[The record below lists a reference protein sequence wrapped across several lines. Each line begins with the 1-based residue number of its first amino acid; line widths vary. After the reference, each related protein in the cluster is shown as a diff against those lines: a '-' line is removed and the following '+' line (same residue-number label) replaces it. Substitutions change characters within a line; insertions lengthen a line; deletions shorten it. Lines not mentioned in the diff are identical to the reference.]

1 MMSASD
7 LCATED
13 TVLLLLDYLV
23 DPLLPARP
31 SSRDTPSE
39 SLQQSVAKQVHA
51 VVLLYN
57 YYHIKQH
64 RQLKFEGFESF
75 SKLAVV
81 LKPTLLAHMKLLHG
95 SNDSELDD
103 PDKQL
108 SVTEKKIMDAC
119 DISNSLDASKD
130 IPSTEGWPISKVA
143 VLLVDSRKENCFL
156 KHSSITEGVFSLIEK
171 DLDVSS
177 CISEVMSEGKQK
189 RKKIKVTRKCFE
201 DAVDEDTLQQVAFSA
216 VKEAT
221 DGKGINQNELIIIR
235 SDVAY
240 SLSKEK
246 TMARFYIMQCKES
259 KSDDVFEIPIRDA
272 IDSLQG
278 PLVTKSSGKW
288 TVTQVV
294 DYFHLLPYAG
304 IMSDWLSRE
313 VLSNSS
319 KDPQSASGRINVTN
333 SKRTEEP
340 HEPVIHDNQEGSHA
354 ESYIEKFTG
363 SIANTSTKSPMQT
376 NKKRLRTNKNGCSIN
391 GLSGDCDG
399 PCSVNVDAPPNE
411 EMGNN
416 TDTTVQVDDHQK
428 TMMSSLKSDL
438 NGTAGSNTKVEIAG
452 SMRMPCISEC
462 KGENSPNLKATSD
475 MIRSDEYEKPIG
487 DCAVVT
493 DQSYSKDT
501 DRRQNSLVSKGKKS
515 QTALRVLLSRRN
527 DLTLQQRNLED
538 NIALYDKR
546 IQTILNGGD
555 DDLGLKIES
564 LEEDS
569 NGICQGSLTHERIC
583 QQFGNQSSSQSIEMK
598 RLSEA
603 VLVNKNSCQELDGIC
618 NENNWILPT
627 YRVSPSD
634 GGFQAHV
641 TMKGIDFECSNAG
654 DPRSNPHEARES
666 AASLML
672 AKLRRMAS
680 QIQ

>member
-1 MMSASD
+1 M
-7 LCATED
+7 
-13 TVLLLLDYLV
+13 
-23 DPLLPARP
+23 
-31 SSRDTPSE
+31 
-39 SLQQSVAKQVHA
+39 
-51 VVLLYN
+51 VLLYN

-81 LKPTLLAHMKLLHG
+81 LKPTLLAHMKLLQR

-143 VLLVDSRKENCFL
+143 VLLIDSRKENCFL
-156 KHSSITEGVFSLIEK
+156 KHSSMTEGVFSLIEK

-189 RKKIKVTRKCFE
+189 RKKIKVTRKFFE

-319 KDPQSASGRINVTN
+319 KDHQSASGRINVTN

-340 HEPVIHDNQEGSHA
+340 HEPVIHDNQEGSHV

-363 SIANTSTKSPMQT
+363 SSANTSTKSPMQT

-501 DRRQNSLVSKGKKS
+501 DRLQNSLASKGKKS

-527 DLTLQQRNLED
+527 ELTLQQRNLED
-538 NIALYDKR
+538 DIALYDKR

-569 NGICQGSLTHERIC
+569 NGIRQGSLTHERIC

-634 GGFQAHV
+634 GGFQARV

>member
-1 MMSASD
+1 MIKILINLLFQLAAAS
-7 LCATED
+7 
-13 TVLLLLDYLV
+13 
-23 DPLLPARP
+23 
-31 SSRDTPSE
+31 
-39 SLQQSVAKQVHA
+39 
-51 VVLLYN
+51 
-57 YYHIKQH
+57 
-64 RQLKFEGFESF
+64 F
-75 SKLAVV
+75 
-81 LKPTLLAHMKLLHG
+81 
-95 SNDSELDD
+95 
-103 PDKQL
+103 
-108 SVTEKKIMDAC
+108 
-119 DISNSLDASKD
+119 
-130 IPSTEGWPISKVA
+130 
-143 VLLVDSRKENCFL
+143 
-156 KHSSITEGVFSLIEK
+156 
-171 DLDVSS
+171 
-177 CISEVMSEGKQK
+177 
-189 RKKIKVTRKCFE
+189 
-201 DAVDEDTLQQVAFSA
+201 
-216 VKEAT
+216 
-221 DGKGINQNELIIIR
+221 LIILFF
-235 SDVAY
+235 Y
-240 SLSKEK
+240 LS
-246 TMARFYIMQCKES
+246 
-259 KSDDVFEIPIRDA
+259 
-272 IDSLQG
+272 SLQG

-319 KDPQSASGRINVTN
+319 KDHQSASGRINVTN

-340 HEPVIHDNQEGSHA
+340 HEPVIHDNQEGSHV

-363 SIANTSTKSPMQT
+363 SSANTSTKSPMQT

-501 DRRQNSLVSKGKKS
+501 DRLQNSLASKGKKS

-527 DLTLQQRNLED
+527 ELTLQQRNLED
-538 NIALYDKR
+538 DIALYDKR

-555 DDLGLKIES
+555 DDLGLKMES

-569 NGICQGSLTHERIC
+569 NGIRQGSLTHERIC

>member
-81 LKPTLLAHMKLLHG
+81 LKPTLLVHMKLLQR

-143 VLLVDSRKENCFL
+143 VLLIDSRKENCFL
-156 KHSSITEGVFSLIEK
+156 KHSSMTEGVFSLIEK

-189 RKKIKVTRKCFE
+189 RKKIKVTRNFFE

-216 VKEAT
+216 VKEAA

-272 IDSLQG
+272 ID
-278 PLVTKSSGKW
+278 
-288 TVTQVV
+288 
-294 DYFHLLPYAG
+294 
-304 IMSDWLSRE
+304 RE
-313 VLSNSS
+313 VLFNSS
-319 KDPQSASGRINVTN
+319 KDHQSASGRINVTN

-340 HEPVIHDNQEGSHA
+340 HEPVIHDNQEGSHV

-363 SIANTSTKSPMQT
+363 SSANTSTKSPMQT

-416 TDTTVQVDDHQK
+416 TDTTIQVDDHQK

-501 DRRQNSLVSKGKKS
+501 DRLQNSLASKGKKS

-527 DLTLQQRNLED
+527 ELTLQQRNLED
-538 NIALYDKR
+538 DIALYDKR

-555 DDLGLKIES
+555 DDLGLKMES

-569 NGICQGSLTHERIC
+569 NGIRQGSLTHERIC

>member
-31 SSRDTPSE
+31 SSRDTPSESRDTPSE

-81 LKPTLLAHMKLLHG
+81 LKPTLLAHMKLLQR

-143 VLLVDSRKENCFL
+143 VLLIDSRKENCFL
-156 KHSSITEGVFSLIEK
+156 KHSSMTEGFFSLIEK

-189 RKKIKVTRKCFE
+189 RKKIKVTRNFFE

-216 VKEAT
+216 VKEAA

-304 IMSDWLSRE
+304 IMSDWLSRS
-313 VLSNSS
+313 LKLYQNTTWQAFNIDSS
-319 KDPQSASGRINVTN
+319 KLLLLVMYDQYLTACAILKPSKSG
-333 SKRTEEP
+333 E
-340 HEPVIHDNQEGSHA
+340 
-354 ESYIEKFTG
+354 
-363 SIANTSTKSPMQT
+363 
-376 NKKRLRTNKNGCSIN
+376 
-391 GLSGDCDG
+391 
-399 PCSVNVDAPPNE
+399 
-411 EMGNN
+411 
-416 TDTTVQVDDHQK
+416 
-428 TMMSSLKSDL
+428 
-438 NGTAGSNTKVEIAG
+438 
-452 SMRMPCISEC
+452 
-462 KGENSPNLKATSD
+462 
-475 MIRSDEYEKPIG
+475 
-487 DCAVVT
+487 
-493 DQSYSKDT
+493 
-501 DRRQNSLVSKGKKS
+501 
-515 QTALRVLLSRRN
+515 
-527 DLTLQQRNLED
+527 
-538 NIALYDKR
+538 
-546 IQTILNGGD
+546 
-555 DDLGLKIES
+555 
-564 LEEDS
+564 
-569 NGICQGSLTHERIC
+569 
-583 QQFGNQSSSQSIEMK
+583 
-598 RLSEA
+598 
-603 VLVNKNSCQELDGIC
+603 
-618 NENNWILPT
+618 
-627 YRVSPSD
+627 
-634 GGFQAHV
+634 
-641 TMKGIDFECSNAG
+641 
-654 DPRSNPHEARES
+654 
-666 AASLML
+666 
-672 AKLRRMAS
+672 
-680 QIQ
+680 

>member
-39 SLQQSVAKQVHA
+39 SLQRSVAKQVHA

-81 LKPTLLAHMKLLHG
+81 LKPTLLAHMKLLQR

-143 VLLVDSRKENCFL
+143 VLLIDSRKENCFL
-156 KHSSITEGVFSLIEK
+156 KHSSMTEGVFSLIEK

-189 RKKIKVTRKCFE
+189 RKKIKVTRKFFE

-294 DYFHLLPYAG
+294 DYFHLLPCAG

-319 KDPQSASGRINVTN
+319 KDHQSASGRINVTN

-340 HEPVIHDNQEGSHA
+340 HEPVIHDNQEGSHV

-363 SIANTSTKSPMQT
+363 SSANTSTKSPMQT
-376 NKKRLRTNKNGCSIN
+376 NKKRLQTNKNGCSIN

-475 MIRSDEYEKPIG
+475 MIRSDEYEKRIAAFYCDPTIDG
-487 DCAVVT
+487 NRV
-493 DQSYSKDT
+493 
-501 DRRQNSLVSKGKKS
+501 NPELV
-515 QTALRVLLSRRN
+515 R
-527 DLTLQQRNLED
+527 TLQQRNLED
-538 NIALYDKR
+538 DIALYDKR

-569 NGICQGSLTHERIC
+569 NGIRQGSLTHERIC

-603 VLVNKNSCQELDGIC
+603 VLELDGIC
-618 NENNWILPT
+618 NQNNWILPT

-654 DPRSNPHEARES
+654 DPRLNPHEARES

>member
-1 MMSASD
+1 MSASD

-51 VVLLYN
+51 VVLLHN

-81 LKPTLLAHMKLLHG
+81 LKPTLLAHMKLMQR

-143 VLLVDSRKENCFL
+143 VLLIDSRKENCFL
-156 KHSSITEGVFSLIEK
+156 KHSSMTEGFFSQIEK

-189 RKKIKVTRKCFE
+189 RKKIKVTRNFFE

-216 VKEAT
+216 VKEAA

-304 IMSDWLSRE
+304 IMSDWLSRSLKLYQ
-313 VLSNSS
+313 VFCLLCGSAFKINHMRPSKLSYWHEIQNTTWQAFNIDSS
-319 KDPQSASGRINVTN
+319 KLLLLVIYDQYLTACAILKPSKSG
-333 SKRTEEP
+333 E
-340 HEPVIHDNQEGSHA
+340 
-354 ESYIEKFTG
+354 
-363 SIANTSTKSPMQT
+363 
-376 NKKRLRTNKNGCSIN
+376 
-391 GLSGDCDG
+391 
-399 PCSVNVDAPPNE
+399 
-411 EMGNN
+411 
-416 TDTTVQVDDHQK
+416 
-428 TMMSSLKSDL
+428 
-438 NGTAGSNTKVEIAG
+438 
-452 SMRMPCISEC
+452 
-462 KGENSPNLKATSD
+462 
-475 MIRSDEYEKPIG
+475 
-487 DCAVVT
+487 
-493 DQSYSKDT
+493 
-501 DRRQNSLVSKGKKS
+501 
-515 QTALRVLLSRRN
+515 
-527 DLTLQQRNLED
+527 
-538 NIALYDKR
+538 
-546 IQTILNGGD
+546 
-555 DDLGLKIES
+555 
-564 LEEDS
+564 
-569 NGICQGSLTHERIC
+569 
-583 QQFGNQSSSQSIEMK
+583 
-598 RLSEA
+598 
-603 VLVNKNSCQELDGIC
+603 
-618 NENNWILPT
+618 
-627 YRVSPSD
+627 
-634 GGFQAHV
+634 
-641 TMKGIDFECSNAG
+641 
-654 DPRSNPHEARES
+654 
-666 AASLML
+666 
-672 AKLRRMAS
+672 
-680 QIQ
+680 

>member
-51 VVLLYN
+51 VVLLHN

-81 LKPTLLAHMKLLHG
+81 LKPTLLAHMKLMQR

-143 VLLVDSRKENCFL
+143 VLLIDSRKENCFL
-156 KHSSITEGVFSLIEK
+156 KHSSMTEGFFSQIEK

-189 RKKIKVTRKCFE
+189 RKKIKVTRNFFE

-216 VKEAT
+216 VKEAA

-272 IDSLQG
+272 IDSSLQG

-304 IMSDWLSRE
+304 IMSDWLSRR
-313 VLSNSS
+313 
-319 KDPQSASGRINVTN
+319 KD
-333 SKRTEEP
+333 
-340 HEPVIHDNQEGSHA
+340 A
-354 ESYIEKFTG
+354 EAIIF
-363 SIANTSTKSPMQT
+363 
-376 NKKRLRTNKNGCSIN
+376 
-391 GLSGDCDG
+391 
-399 PCSVNVDAPPNE
+399 
-411 EMGNN
+411 
-416 TDTTVQVDDHQK
+416 
-428 TMMSSLKSDL
+428 
-438 NGTAGSNTKVEIAG
+438 
-452 SMRMPCISEC
+452 
-462 KGENSPNLKATSD
+462 
-475 MIRSDEYEKPIG
+475 
-487 DCAVVT
+487 VV
-493 DQSYSKDT
+493 
-501 DRRQNSLVSKGKKS
+501 VSK
-515 QTALRVLLSRRN
+515 
-527 DLTLQQRNLED
+527 
-538 NIALYDKR
+538 
-546 IQTILNGGD
+546 
-555 DDLGLKIES
+555 
-564 LEEDS
+564 
-569 NGICQGSLTHERIC
+569 
-583 QQFGNQSSSQSIEMK
+583 
-598 RLSEA
+598 
-603 VLVNKNSCQELDGIC
+603 
-618 NENNWILPT
+618 
-627 YRVSPSD
+627 
-634 GGFQAHV
+634 
-641 TMKGIDFECSNAG
+641 
-654 DPRSNPHEARES
+654 
-666 AASLML
+666 
-672 AKLRRMAS
+672 
-680 QIQ
+680 